1 MTDNISRL
9 FNKQNPGQGIRVLTE
24 DNMIFI
30 DIFVVLKLGVS
41 VEAVTESLKSTVKYS
56 VESFTGMRVKNV
68 NVNVVGLRV

>member
-1 MTDNISRL
+1 M
-9 FNKQNPGQGIRVLTE
+9 LTE